1 MKFILDAFGGDNCPG
16 AVIDGIA
23 LAQKKYSDI
32 SYVVTGDKALIEKY
46 IAEKKYSFKNVE
58 IVDAPEVIS
67 CNETPTVAIRTKK
80 NSSLVVA
87 LDMLKKDDSIN
98 ALISCG
104 STGAILAGGFL
115 KIGRIKGV
123 SRPALAPC
131 LPTKTGGN
139 VIVID
144 CGANADCKP
153 ENLCHFALM
162 GSIYYRELF
171 GVEKPRVALVNIGTE
186 EAKGNELIK
195 ETYPLLQKMPI
206 NFVGNMEAR
215 DALSGEY
222 DVLVCDGFTGN
233 VLLKT
238 TEGAVS
244 LVMSELKSAFKSSIL
259 SMIGAK
265 LSMKAIKRIKSKLDY
280 NKYGGSPFIGCSK
293 TIIKS
298 HGSSKAET
306 ILASIEQAY
315 KYESAK
321 INQKIADKVSEHNIV
336 EEEKNVD

>member
-1 MKFILDAFGGDNCPG
+1 MKIVLDAFGGDNCPN
-16 AVIDGIA
+16 AIIDGVY
-23 LAQKKYSDI
+23 LAEKKFKDI
-32 SYVVTGDKALIEKY
+32 QYVVTGNKDIIDKY
-46 IAEKKYSFKNVE
+46 IAEKKYSFNNLE
-58 IVDAPEVIS
+58 IVDAPDVIT
-67 CNETPTVAIRTKK
+67 CHDVPTSAIRTKK
-80 NSSLVVA
+80 DSSLVVA
-87 LDMLKKDDSIN
+87 LDILKKDESVN
-98 ALISCG
+98 ALISTG

-131 LPTKTGGN
+131 LPTKKGTN
-139 VIVID
+139 VIIID

-153 ENLCHFALM
+153 INLCHFALM
-162 GSIYYRELF
+162 GSIYYKELF
-171 GVEKPRVALVNIGTE
+171 GVENPRVALVNVGTE
-186 EAKGNELIK
+186 DEKGNELVK
-195 ETYPLLQKMPI
+195 QTYPLMKTLPI

-215 DALSGEY
+215 DALSGDY

-233 VLLKT
+233 VLLKS

-244 LVMSELKSAFKSSIL
+244 LVMSELKSAFKSSLL

-265 LSMKAIKRIKSKLDY
+265 LSMKAIKKIKNKLDY

-315 KYESAK
+315 KYENAK
-321 INQKIADKVSEHNIV
+321 INEKIAKQVSNFEIEGVN
-336 EEEKNVD
+336 E

>member
-1 MKFILDAFGGDNCPG
+1 MKFVLDAFGGDNCPD
-16 AVIDGIA
+16 AIIDGIYMA
-23 LAQKKYSDI
+23 EQKFNDVQYI
-32 SYVVTGDKALIEKY
+32 VTGSKSVIEEY
-46 IAEKKYSFKNVE
+46 INKKGYKFNSLE

-67 CNETPTVAIRTKK
+67 CNEVPTTAIRSKK

-87 LDMLKKDDSIN
+87 MDILKKDESVN
-98 ALISCG
+98 ALISTG

-139 VIVID
+139 VIIID

-153 ENLCHFALM
+153 VNLCHFALM
-162 GSIYYRELF
+162 GSIYYKELF
-171 GVEKPRVALVNIGTE
+171 NVEKPRVALVNIGTE

-195 ETYPLLQKMPI
+195 ETYQLMQKLPI

-215 DALSGEY
+215 DALSGDY

-233 VLLKT
+233 VLLKS

-244 LVMSELKSAFKSSIL
+244 LVMGELKEAFKSSFV

-265 LSMKAIKRIKSKLDY
+265 LAMKSLKKLKDKLDY

-298 HGSSKAET
+298 HGSSKAVT

-315 KYESAK
+315 KYETANINEK
-321 INQKIADKVSEHNIV
+321 ISNEIV
-336 EEEKNVD
+336 NFTDLGDGQ

>member
-1 MKFILDAFGGDNCPG
+1 MKFVLDAFGGDNCPS
-16 AVIDGIA
+16 AILDGIYMA
-23 LAQKKYSDI
+23 EKKFDDI
-32 SYVVTGDKALIEKY
+32 EYVVTGDKAVIEKY
-46 IAEKKYSFKNVE
+46 IQEKKYQFKNLE

-67 CNETPTVAIRTKK
+67 CNEAPTVAIRTKK

-87 LDMLKKDDSIN
+87 MDMLKKDESIS
-98 ALISCG
+98 ALISTG

-115 KIGRIKGV
+115 KVGRIKGV
-123 SRPALAPC
+123 SRPALAPV

-139 VIVID
+139 VLLID

-153 ENLCHFALM
+153 VNLCHFAMM
-162 GSIYYRELF
+162 GSIYYKELF
-171 GVEKPRVALVNIGTE
+171 GVENPRVALVNIGTE

-195 ETYPLLQKMPI
+195 ETYPLMQKLPI

-233 VLLKT
+233 VLLKSI
-238 TEGAVS
+238 EGAVS
-244 LVMSELKSAFKSSIL
+244 LVMSEMKSAFKSSVM

-265 LSMKAIKRIKSKLDY
+265 LSMKALKKLKNKLDY
-280 NKYGGSPFIGCSK
+280 TKHGGSPFIGCSK

-298 HGSSKAET
+298 HGASKAET

-315 KYESAK
+315 NYENAK
-321 INQKIADKVSEHNIV
+321 INQKIAEKVSEFEI
-336 EEEKNVD
+336 EEAGNE

>member
-1 MKFILDAFGGDNCPG
+1 MKFILDAFGGDNCPN
-16 AVIDGIA
+16 AVIDGIYMA
-23 LAQKKYSDI
+23 EKKYKDVGFI
-32 SYVVTGDKALIEKY
+32 VTGDKAIIENYIKNNKY
-46 IAEKKYSFKNVE
+46 AFNNLE

-67 CNETPTVAIRTKK
+67 CNEAPTTAIRTKK

-87 LDMLKKDDSIN
+87 LDMLKKDESIN

-131 LPTKTGGN
+131 LPTKTGSN
-139 VIVID
+139 VIIID

-153 ENLCHFALM
+153 VNLCHFALM
-162 GSIYYRELF
+162 GSIYYKELF
-171 GVEKPRVALVNIGTE
+171 GVENPRVALVNIGTE
-186 EAKGNELIK
+186 EAMGNELIK
-195 ETYPLLQKMPI
+195 ETYPLMKKLPI

-215 DALSGEY
+215 DALSGDY

-233 VLLKT
+233 VLLKS

-244 LVMSELKSAFKSSIL
+244 LVMSELKSAFKSSIM

-265 LSMKAIKRIKSKLDY
+265 LSMKAIKKIKNKLDY

-298 HGSSKAET
+298 HGSSKEET

-315 KYESAK
+315 KYENAK
-321 INQKIADKVSEHNIV
+321 INQKIADKVTEFASI
-336 EEEKNVD
+336 EETNNE

>member
-1 MKFILDAFGGDNCPG
+1 MKFILDAFGGDNCPN
-16 AVIDGIA
+16 AIIDGIF
-23 LAQKKYSDI
+23 LAEKKFNDVEYI
-32 SYVVTGDKALIEKY
+32 VTGDREIIEKY
-46 IAEKKYSFKNVE
+46 IAEKKYSFKNLE
-58 IVDAPEVIS
+58 IVDAKEVIS
-67 CNETPTVAIRTKK
+67 CNDVPTLAIRTKK
-80 NSSLVVA
+80 DSSLVVA
-87 LDMLKKDDSIN
+87 LDLLKKDETIN
-98 ALISCG
+98 ALISTG

-123 SRPALAPC
+123 SRPALAPT

-139 VIVID
+139 VILID

-153 ENLCHFALM
+153 INLCHFALM
-162 GSIYYRELF
+162 GSIYYKELY
-171 GVEKPRVALVNIGTE
+171 GKENPRVALVNVGPE

-195 ETYPLLQKMPI
+195 QTYPLMQKLPI

-215 DALSGEY
+215 DALSGNY

-233 VLLKT
+233 VLLKS

-244 LVMSELKSAFKSSIL
+244 LVMSELKTALKSNL
-259 SMIGAK
+259 MSMLGARLAMGSLKK
-265 LSMKAIKRIKSKLDY
+265 LKSKLDY

-315 KYESAK
+315 KYETAK
-321 INQKIADKVSEHNIV
+321 INQKIAEKVV
-336 EEEKNVD
+336 DFVKLEEENE

>member
-1 MKFILDAFGGDNCPG
+1 MKIVLDAFGGDNCPN
-16 AVIDGIA
+16 AIIDGIFM
-23 LAQKKYSDI
+23 AQKELDDVRYI
-32 SYVVTGDKALIEKY
+32 VTGSKQILEEY
-46 IAEKKYSFKNVE
+46 INSKGYNFKNLE
-58 IVDAPEVIS
+58 IVDAPDVIS
-67 CNETPTVAIRTKK
+67 CNDVPTVAIKTK
-80 NSSLVVA
+80 NESSLVVA
-87 LDMLKKDDSIN
+87 FDILKKNEDVR
-98 ALISCG
+98 ALISTG
-104 STGAILAGGFL
+104 STGAILTGGFL

-131 LPTKTGGN
+131 LPTKKGTN
-139 VIVID
+139 VIIVD

-153 ENLCHFALM
+153 ETLCHFALM
-162 GSIYYRELF
+162 GSIYYKELYK
-171 GVEKPRVALVNIGTE
+171 VENPRVALVNIGTE

-195 ETYPLLQKMPI
+195 QTYPLMQKLPI

-215 DALSGEY
+215 DALSGDY

-233 VLLKT
+233 VLLKS

-265 LSMKAIKRIKSKLDY
+265 LSMKAIKKIKNKLDY
-280 NKYGGSPFIGCSK
+280 NKYGGSPFIGTKK

-306 ILASIEQAY
+306 ILASIKQAY
-315 KYESAK
+315 AYENAN
-321 INQKIADKVSEHNIV
+321 INQKIEDGISALPKL
-336 EEEKNVD
+336 EEETNE

>member
-1 MKFILDAFGGDNCPG
+1 MKFVLDGFGGDNCPQ
-16 AVIDGIA
+16 AIIDGIF
-23 LAQKKYSDI
+23 LAEKKYDDV
-32 SYVVTGDKALIEKY
+32 SYVVTGSKEVIENY
-46 IAEKKYSFKNVE
+46 IAEKKYNFKNLE
-58 IVDAPEVIS
+58 IIDAPEVIS
-67 CNETPTVAIRTKK
+67 CNDVPTSAIRTKK
-80 NSSLVVA
+80 NSSLVMA
-87 LDMLKKDDSIN
+87 LDLLKKDESVN

-131 LPTKTGGN
+131 LPTKKGTN
-139 VIVID
+139 VIIMD

-153 ENLCHFALM
+153 INLCHFALM
-162 GSIYYRELF
+162 GSIYYKELF
-171 GVEKPRVALVNIGTE
+171 NVENPRVALVNIGTE

-195 ETYPLLQKMPI
+195 ETYPLMQKLPI

-215 DALSGEY
+215 DALSGDY

-233 VLLKT
+233 VLLKS

-244 LVMSELKSAFKSSIL
+244 LVMSELKAAFKSSIL

-265 LSMKAIKRIKSKLDY
+265 LSMKAIKRIKNKLDY

-321 INQKIADKVSEHNIV
+321 INQKISEKIDDLPEFEVGN
-336 EEEKNVD
+336 E